1 MAAVTFGSIVDEQA
15 VYLTAGAVLPAVIQE
30 VLHSLLNDDF
40 KTAYNTIL
48 KVCDES
54 WTCFTIVRCNIDF
67 LPFTFWC
74 VTFYILQRV
83 GESGYA
89 VCDIVTELSARIIL
103 IDLPDPGQYLV
114 YGISY

>member
-1 MAAVTFGSIVDEQA
+1 LGGSIPAAFLIILFFLQSTHMAAVTFGSIVDEQA

-67 LPFTFWC
+67 LPFTF
-74 VTFYILQRV
+74 
-83 GESGYA
+83 
-89 VCDIVTELSARIIL
+89 
-103 IDLPDPGQYLV
+103 
-114 YGISY
+114 